1 MNSSIWILKSGS
13 IPSWESGREGARTR
27 WSLKLHLG
35 IKFASVL
42 LMVLVVV
49 GMAAL
54 STWAQSQAVSRS
66 DGSLEAARSTI
77 TQETQDL
84 GYIVPTS
91 STKLKTFAFDAFG
104 PYALVSGALFGGL
117 DQATNTPPEWRQGF
131 GGYSKRFGSDLGIA
145 AAGTTTRYLL
155 ADALKQDT
163 LYYRCECRGLF
174 PRLRHAAVSTL
185 SGRSGRDGHR
195 VFSIP
200 ALVAPYAGS
209 LTAVYAWY
217 PSRYGVKDA
226 FRMGNY
232 SLLETIGG
240 NIGLEFFYSGP
251 HSLLSRIHLNNS
263 HGSPIHGPNR

>member
-1 MNSSIWILKSGS
+1 VTVNSSIWILKSGS

-104 PYALVSGALFGGL
+104 PYALVSGALFG
-117 DQATNTPPEWRQGF
+117 
-131 GGYSKRFGSDLGIA
+131 
-145 AAGTTTRYLL
+145 
-155 ADALKQDT
+155 
-163 LYYRCECRGLF
+163 YRCECRGLF

-232 SLLETIGG
+232 SLLETFGG